1 MQYRPFG
8 KTGVAISRLGFGAM
22 RLPQVA
28 INGKMVI
35 DHEESIRIIHHA
47 FELGVNYIDSAPL
60 YCDDQSETIVGRALK
75 GWRDRVYLSTKNPVE
90 DDSGP
95 HYRERLESSLKKLD
109 TEVIDFYHFWGIN
122 WETFEQKINV
132 KDGPLAQAIKAKEE
146 GLIRHIS
153 FSFHDKPEAMV
164 RLVDTGYFESVLCQY
179 NMLDRSNEASI
190 AYAHE
195 KGLGVVVMGPVGG
208 GRLGMP
214 SAKIQK
220 LIPGGAKSSAELAL
234 RFVLA
239 NPNVTC
245 ALSGMSTTGMIEEN
259 ALVASNDSALN
270 ADEVLGLT
278 AAMEQN
284 KKLADLYCTGCKYCM
299 PCPQEVNIPL
309 NFELMN
315 YHRVYGLTEYARQ
328 EYQKIGTMPWMEG
341 KRADACIEC
350 GECEEKCPQKLP
362 IRVQLQETAAA
373 LG

>member
-1 MQYRPFG
+1 
-8 KTGVAISRLGFGAM
+8 
-22 RLPQVA
+22 
-28 INGKMVI
+28 
-35 DHEESIRIIHHA
+35 
-47 FELGVNYIDSAPL
+47 
-60 YCDDQSETIVGRALK
+60 
-75 GWRDRVYLSTKNPVE
+75 
-90 DDSGP
+90 
-95 HYRERLESSLKKLD
+95 
-109 TEVIDFYHFWGIN
+109 
-122 WETFEQKINV
+122 
-132 KDGPLAQAIKAKEE
+132 
-146 GLIRHIS
+146 
-153 FSFHDKPEAMV
+153 
-164 RLVDTGYFESVLCQY
+164 
-179 NMLDRSNEASI
+179 
-190 AYAHE
+190 
-195 KGLGVVVMGPVGG
+195 
-208 GRLGMP
+208 MP